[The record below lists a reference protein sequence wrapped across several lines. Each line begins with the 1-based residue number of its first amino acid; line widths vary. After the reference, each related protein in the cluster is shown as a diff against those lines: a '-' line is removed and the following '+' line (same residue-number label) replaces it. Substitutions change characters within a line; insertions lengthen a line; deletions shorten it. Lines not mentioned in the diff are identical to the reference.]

1 MQVIPQQYADIHQ
14 STDLTKNNLHH
25 RISYLYDD
33 LLIKQ
38 DVPDKQAFVL
48 ILIILPVL
56 SVVIMYILFDIAL
69 DPILFGPTPLG
80 LHPFCLLLYPN
91 WPTFVFRTYIIWSTV
106 GLNASLVPG
115 VSPT

>member
-1 MQVIPQQYADIHQ
+1 MIPLSQQQSSRTEASSSWEQTIQNLQEMSLTGGVTYRRCHLQVIPQQYADIHQ

-38 DVPDKQAFVL
+38 DVPDKQAFVI

-56 SVVIMYILFDIAL
+56 SVVIIY
-69 DPILFGPTPLG
+69 
-80 LHPFCLLLYPN
+80 
-91 WPTFVFRTYIIWSTV
+91 TYYLIYH
-106 GLNASLVPG
+106 
-115 VSPT
+115 